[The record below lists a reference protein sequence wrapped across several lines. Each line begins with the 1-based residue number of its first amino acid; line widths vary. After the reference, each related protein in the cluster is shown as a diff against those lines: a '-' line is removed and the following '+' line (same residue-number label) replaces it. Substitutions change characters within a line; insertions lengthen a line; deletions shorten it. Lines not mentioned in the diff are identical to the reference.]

1 MKCNFLYHAHIKIP
15 FYLSRLII
23 SNRVHD
29 IKSVSAAYIKER
41 KQHCTV
47 KIGWNKPALLR
58 QGS

>member
-1 MKCNFLYHAHIKIP
+1 MKCNFLYRAHFKIP

-29 IKSVSAAYIKER
+29 IKSVSAVYIKKR
-41 KQHCTV
+41 KQHCIV
-47 KIGWNKPALLR
+47 KTGWNKSALLR